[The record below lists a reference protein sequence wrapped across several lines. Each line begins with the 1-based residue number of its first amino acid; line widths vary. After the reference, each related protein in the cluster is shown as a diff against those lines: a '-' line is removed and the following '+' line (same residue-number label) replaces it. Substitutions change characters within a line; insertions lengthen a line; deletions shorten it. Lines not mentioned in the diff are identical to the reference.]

1 MVPQRAS
8 QEGEREAMMCLAE
21 WRRMQASVGN
31 KPPVVAGQACS
42 VRVCMPPKNLN
53 DEQH

>member
-21 WRRMQASVGN
+21 LRRMQASVGN
-31 KPPVVAGQACS
+31 KPPVVAGQICS
-42 VRVCMPPKNLN
+42 VGVRTPPEN
-53 DEQH
+53 